1 MVIFNCADCG
11 IEWESKVERQ
21 GPRYCRPHAEKRRN
35 EGTGPIQEKRKADR
49 FGMSS
54 VSVRELKA
62 NPSEM
67 LRLIEETPD
76 LEIVV
81 TRHGKP
87 WAKLVSVAGRSP
99 VPWAERISLR
109 DSWSN
114 FPDPSD
120 EDMDEAKSTWEPR
133 FDV

>member
-1 MVIFNCADCG
+1 MVKFNCADCG
-11 IEWESKVERQ
+11 DQWESKVERR
-21 GPRYCRPHAEKRRN
+21 GPRYCKPHAEKRRK
-35 EGTGPIQEKRKADR
+35 EGTGPIQMLRKSGRA
-49 FGMSS
+49 GMSS
-54 VSVRELKA
+54 VSVKELKA

-67 LRLIEETPD
+67 LRLIEETPE

-99 VPWAERISLR
+99 VPWTERISLR

-114 FPDPSD
+114 LPDLSE
-120 EDMDEAKSTWEPR
+120 EDLKDAKRIWEPR
-133 FDV
+133 LDV